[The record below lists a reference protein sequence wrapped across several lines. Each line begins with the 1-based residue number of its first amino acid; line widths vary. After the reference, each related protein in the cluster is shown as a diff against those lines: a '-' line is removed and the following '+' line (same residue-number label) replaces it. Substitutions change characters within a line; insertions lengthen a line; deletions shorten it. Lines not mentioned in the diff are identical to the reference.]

1 VDVVEVVDEV
11 VLVEE
16 IVEVYVDEVV
26 AVEVVV
32 SVMLVVVLPVSLPSA
47 SESIDDSRLAAIPSL
62 SRRYGVSSHSI
73 TRLFLASAT

>member
-1 VDVVEVVDEV
+1 MVDEV

-32 SVMLVVVLPVSLPSA
+32 S
-47 SESIDDSRLAAIPSL
+47 
-62 SRRYGVSSHSI
+62 GTWH
-73 TRLFLASAT
+73 